1 MKCMIFQKIFGKAS
15 FAVLSDRIACR
26 QDGAAYIQ
34 NSEWRPSQRKA
45 VAKEMESSVD
55 LLSLR

>member
-1 MKCMIFQKIFGKAS
+1 MIFQKIFGKAS

-34 NSEWRPSQRKA
+34 NSEWRPSQRKE